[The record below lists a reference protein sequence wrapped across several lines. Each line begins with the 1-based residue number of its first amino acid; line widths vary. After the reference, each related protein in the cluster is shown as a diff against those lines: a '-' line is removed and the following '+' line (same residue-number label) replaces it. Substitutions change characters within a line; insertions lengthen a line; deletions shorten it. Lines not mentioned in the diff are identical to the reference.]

1 MGGLLGMSAS
11 PLRSH
16 QLGADA
22 AASANHKG
30 PAAAHGRI
38 ARIEAVAHAGGEHAV
53 NELLPQRRLYL
64 KARGDV
70 DAVDDGA
77 YEGPV
82 AGLKRGNKLGI
93 CAAGA
98 AGQAERL
105 ELLAVHAVGAAE
117 AEWRKRGLQHDGLQT
132 FAVVYG
138 VLHGNATAHGPAEY
152 GKCVPAQGFNQLV
165 GEITHTAGRVH
176 RKRVAAAEAA
186 QVRGDH
192 KELALQP
199 LHERLVKS

>member
-1 MGGLLGMSAS
+1 MPLLPATTKGQLPHMDES
-11 PLRSH
+11 P
-16 QLGADA
+16 G
-22 AASANHKG
+22 
-30 PAAAHGRI
+30 
-38 ARIEAVAHAGGEHAV
+38 IEAVAHAGGEHAV

-165 GEITHTAGRVH
+165 DIVGEITHAAGRVH